1 MGKVTFFIKMII
13 YEAQSSTTPFSRTD
27 PKDPHDEHY
36 KRGLLLIDPHVN
48 FYACC
53 IKADV

>member
-13 YEAQSSTTPFSRTD
+13 YEAQSSNTPFSRTY

>member
-48 FYACC
+48 FYTCDNE
-53 IKADV
+53 ADV